1 LVVSSAKG
9 NLGEHL
15 IMAEL
20 IHEGFHAFMADRNNV
35 AFDVMTLWPASGRK
49 CVLRVKT
56 TSNHSAVWTVKKSG
70 TIFLE
75 QQPQDD
81 FVAIVDIG
89 SGLRDRDI
97 YLVPT
102 DILLAELESG
112 HSFYVSHPKKDGT
125 PRKSEQGMRNI
136 CFYGADKP
144 TDVGYGYQ
152 VKFAQ
157 YRDAWSCLK

>member
-1 LVVSSAKG
+1 MVSSAKG

-35 AFDVMTLWPASGRK
+35 AFDVMTLWPATGRK

-70 TIFLE
+70 LIFLE
-75 QQPQDD
+75 QQTEDD

-89 SGLRDRDI
+89 SGLRERDI
-97 YLVPT
+97 YVVPT
-102 DILLAELESG
+102 DILLTELEDG
-112 HSFYVSHPKKDGT
+112 HTLYVSHPKKDGT
-125 PRKSEQGMRNI
+125 PRKAEQGMRNI

-144 TDVGYGYQ
+144 TDTSYGYQ
-152 VKFAQ
+152 EKFSG
-157 YRDAWSCLK
+157 YRNTWSALK